1 MASAILK
8 RTSPSCLLKSMAD
21 SLGIIGGSWRSYAK
35 VAVGTDIVSAAPGV
49 SLQKSRTW
57 DEGVS
62 SKFST
67 TPLKD
72 IFKGKK
78 VVIFGL
84 PDPTAHNQWLS
95 SLGIKDE
102 GLIWHSLVMGHILS
116 SNTLDRIRIC
126 DLLASTR
133 NSLPLGQTPTGVV
146 IKYLKLR
153 HEVGSQNDCCLKANT
168 GVDDNGEEEKRA
180 GAYTGVCSQQHVPSY
195 KNIIDKFKA
204 KGIDSV
210 ICVAVNDPYT
220 MNAWAE
226 KLQAKDAIEF
236 YGDFDGSLHKS
247 LELNKDLSV
256 ALLGH
261 RSERWSAYVEDGKVK
276 VLNVEEAPSDFKVS
290 GGEVILGQI

>member
-8 RTSPSCLLKSMAD
+8 RTSPTCLLKSMAG

-84 PDPTAHNQWLS
+84 P
-95 SLGIKDE
+95 
-102 GLIWHSLVMGHILS
+102 
-116 SNTLDRIRIC
+116 
-126 DLLASTR
+126 
-133 NSLPLGQTPTGVV
+133 
-146 IKYLKLR
+146 
-153 HEVGSQNDCCLKANT
+153 
-168 GVDDNGEEEKRA
+168 

-220 MNAWAE
+220 MHAWAD

-247 LELNKDLSV
+247 LELHKDLSV

-261 RSERWSAYVEDGKVK
+261 RSERWSAYVEDGEVK